1 MRSADPK
8 CHPSGSA
15 ACRRYRVVTVNRV
28 VTVIGLAA
36 LSLCLLCAASPPSA
50 AQSGRRQPPPEPAG
64 DAPTI
69 SRPRRAGKQEPALP
83 DSFIVATAFADDTRG
98 ADAQTSYTPPPG
110 LESEA
115 RGGCVLE
122 LRRTPGMKVVEDE
135 DVARWEAREAAL
147 AESRTWVVWMELR
160 WDKTMTTYDPSPFRL
175 RYLLFEPGT
184 GRIVASGVG
193 RGVRQTWGRPLPRP
207 ASLEEQVRQAGR
219 NVAEQILSELRGGR

>member
-1 MRSADPK
+1 M
-8 CHPSGSA
+8 
-15 ACRRYRVVTVNRV
+15 
-28 VTVIGLAA
+28 
-36 LSLCLLCAASPPSA
+36 LCMLCATTPPSA
-50 AQSGRRQPPPEPAG
+50 AQSGRRQQPSDPAG
-64 DAPTI
+64 DAPAS

-83 DSFIVATAFADDTRG
+83 DSFIVVTAFPDDTRQ
-98 ADAQTSYTPPPG
+98 DNSQTSFTPPPG

-115 RGGCVLE
+115 RGACVLE

-160 WDKTMTTYDPSPFRL
+160 WDKTVTTYDPTPFRL

-184 GRIVASGVG
+184 GRIAASGVG
-193 RGVRQTWGRPLPRP
+193 RGVRQTWGRPQMRP

-219 NVAEQILSELRGGR
+219 NVAEQVLSELRRDQ